1 MRLSARRLPFLKLCA
16 GLALAVVVAALV
28 RHSDAPVRGDD
39 KPKAEKSKVEIA
51 YDALQDARRRDTAA
65 VKALDESQA
74 QWQRASTAL
83 VSAVEKADRELVSL
97 LDDRDGLEEHC
108 RRIEALYVRKF
119 ELAASAMLVSMNG
132 QSLAQARQQW
142 SALARYRKYFN
153 DDTFTALDSG
163 IRAMNAEAAA
173 LREQEGAVDEQIKNE
188 VAEYNRRKQA
198 FYAAAAAG
206 LTFEDTEEAYMAASV
221 RMGNAQ
227 ADLLR
232 ARIAL
237 DRAVREYLE
246 HVRDNLPPYLQRVHV
261 KSGDRT
267 VYEAQWV
274 QRLGDD
280 SLEQSGM
287 ADQRLIDEVDNE
299 LVREMSAWQAD
310 YDSLVADQDEMLA
323 WYKDYEPR
331 MVARTKRINELA
343 ASVGNW
349 AWAKAIGP
357 IVIDSVVVAAEVL
370 GTGGT
375 ATAARHAA
383 GAAAEAAAQRAER
396 TALREAA
403 GAAGEQ
409 MSHVAE
415 SALQRSARESIERY
429 TQDLAA
435 ARGSFTAKMLKQAWE
450 ELGESAQ
457 NIHRANPEM
466 HQRWIA
472 AVSDSAVR
480 TFDSALRAWRAS
492 VTEGQRR
499 AMIESARRSAQ
510 EMLDRQLKVLREDG
524 AEHATTV
531 ASKLAGFASSTLLE
545 KTLVTGSAG
554 AVETGLL
561 SVASDGTEIAV
572 KSLVTLARVKATQ
585 ALARHAGGRVVSATP
600 MRGHRL
606 AKILAYGGGKD
617 LSKVKLVQL
626 RDIGISA
633 AKAAIA
639 TYFAHRQEKAE
650 REMFELLAEA
660 QIDHEIY
667 YTGVIKRLQI
677 GLTLALMGDEIGQCI
692 AARQI
697 LRAPNHLR
705 VIQDN
710 LIDSYPAN
718 LVIELTFSGYVKEA
732 SVRVGNVE
740 APVVTKPGPD
750 GSTQWRAAI
759 ALEKNPGGTR
769 LPLQFTATDMQG
781 RMIDGDPT
789 TTCMLDMQM
798 NLQGHDRKPD
808 TNHTLKLGG
817 SGVTRVVGKWRGNVY
832 RFDRAIDKVPDFAG
846 LVPIHVFE
854 TESIAVTPRDAKGG
868 FPGVPANLNL
878 YEHYAIA
885 FEGTIEVPRALRYR
899 FYLVSDDGSKLWV
912 NDRLV
917 VDNDHN
923 TGLASR
929 AGEVSLLPG
938 QQTVKLHWFQG
949 TRPNIALQLFI
960 EERGNPIPDAVIKA
974 TPFELPGPTTQF
986 KTNTE
991 NLDKGKGRLYCRLLD
1006 PAGAPIAWGR
1016 CEVNVIRVS
1025 DNKEVGYTYEGKG
1038 SWDLDPGEYNVKFRA
1053 DAFKVERRV
1062 TLRAGGAQVAQA
1074 GGTTEAAMFD
1084 FNFRT
1089 VAGDLPDRFLTV
1101 TNSDTGQAI
1110 YGGQHSGQRMMP
1122 PGTYDI
1128 EVNLTYGN
1136 GAGVAKAQR
1145 VTLAAGQCLRLEYG
1159 PTGRAAW
1166 TVTGANTSSG
1176 CWLHFFQVGAAT
1188 AIWGHWSGEREW
1200 RDLPVG
1206 TYDVFVRYHGPTS
1219 YWIRE
1224 VQIREGETTQLELRR

>member
-1 MRLSARRLPFLKLCA
+1 MSLSARRLPFMKLCA

-65 VKALDESQA
+65 VKALDEAQA

-97 LDDRDGLEEHC
+97 LDDRDGIEEHC

-142 SALARYRKYFN
+142 NALARYRKYFN
-153 DDTFTALDSG
+153 DDTFTALDSS

-173 LREQEGAVDEQIKNE
+173 LREQESAVDEQIKNE
-188 VAEYNRRKQA
+188 MAVYNRRKDA

-274 QRLGDD
+274 QRLGDE

-349 AWAKAIGP
+349 GYAKVIGP
-357 IVIDSVVVAAEVL
+357 IVIDAVVVTAEVL

-383 GAAAEAAAQRAER
+383 GAAAEAAAQRVEQSAARRTAVAAVEELSAISETLMER
-396 TALREAA
+396 TTRELREQFVQTM
-403 GAAGEQ
+403 E
-409 MSHVAE
+409 
-415 SALQRSARESIERY
+415 RARR
-429 TQDLAA
+429 DHA
-435 ARGSFTAKMLKQAWE
+435 ARILRREWD
-450 ELGESAQ
+450 ELGEVVRRV
-457 NIHRANPEM
+457 HEANPKM
-466 HQRWIA
+466 HEQWIQNVVKRA
-472 AVSDSAVR
+472 DA
-480 TFDSALRAWRAS
+480 TFHSALGPWQTS
-492 VTEGQRR
+492 VTDAQRR
-499 AMIESARRSAQ
+499 AMIDAARLRAK
-510 EMLDRQLKVLREDG
+510 EALDRQLKVLRKDG

-531 ASKLAGFASSTLLE
+531 ASKLAGFASSALLE

-677 GLTLALMGDEIGQCI
+677 GLTLALLGDEIGQCI

-740 APVVTKPGPD
+740 APIVTKPVPD
-750 GSTQWRAAI
+750 GATQWRAAV
-759 ALEKNPGGTR
+759 ALEQNPGGTR
-769 LPLQFTATDMQG
+769 LPLQITATDMQG

-917 VDNDHN
+917 IDNDHN
-923 TGLASR
+923 NGLASR
-929 AGEVSLLPG
+929 AGEVSLQPG

-949 TRPNIALQLFI
+949 TQPNIALQLFI
-960 EERGNPIPDAVIKA
+960 EERGDPIPDAVIKA

-986 KTNTE
+986 KTDTE

-1006 PAGAPIAWGR
+1006 PAGAPLAWGR
-1016 CEVNVIRVS
+1016 CSLSVVRVS
-1025 DNKEVGYTYEGKG
+1025 DNKEVAYHFQGDAA
-1038 SWDLDPGEYNVKFRA
+1038 WDLDPSEYNVKFTA

-1062 TLRAGGAQVAQA
+1062 TLRAGAAQVAQA

-1089 VAGDLPDRFLTV
+1089 VAGDLPDRYLTV
-1101 TNSDTGQAI
+1101 TKSGTTEAI
-1110 YGGQHSGQRMMP
+1110 YGGQQSGQRMMP

-1128 EVNLTYGN
+1128 EVNLSYGN
-1136 GAGVAKAQR
+1136 GAGVAKAQN

-1166 TVTGANTSSG
+1166 TVTGAPSSSG
-1176 CWLHFFQVGAAT
+1176 CWLHFYPVGAST
-1188 AIWGHWSGEREW
+1188 AIWGHWSGHREW

-1206 TYDVFVRYHGPTS
+1206 TYDVHLRYHAPGPT
-1219 YWIRE
+1219 WIRE
-1224 VQIREGETTQLELRR
+1224 VQIREGETTELDLRR